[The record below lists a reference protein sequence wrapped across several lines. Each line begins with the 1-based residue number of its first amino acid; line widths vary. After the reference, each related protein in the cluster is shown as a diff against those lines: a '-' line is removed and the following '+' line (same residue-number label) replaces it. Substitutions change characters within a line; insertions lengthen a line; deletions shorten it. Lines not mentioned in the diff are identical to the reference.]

1 MAVVK
6 RMMLGETKVEIC
18 DDYCKNTTQEEIDA
32 IIENVKQIFL
42 QHCEAR
48 AMRDLREKGKTENA
62 K

>member
-18 DDYCKNTTQEEIDA
+18 DDYCKNTTKEEIDA
-32 IIENVKQIFL
+32 IIENVTQIFL

-48 AMRDLREKGKTENA
+48 AMRGLRKKGKPENE